1 MKKYFLIIPIFIIL
15 LSLIA
20 FYLLRNSEITDSVN
34 KLSDVKQISYELEIL
49 IKKQKNIVMNL
60 DTEVNY
66 DEIVKVN
73 AQVEKQLAYYGE
85 QIEILNDQKLYR
97 LVKKIQAKNNVL
109 QNIYEDIKTDN
120 AVIKNSIA
128 WLSKNY
134 KIYLSQIDSEERVG
148 KELLTYLF
156 DVINSK
162 KEVIEYKPIDVNI
175 YESDKLNMHLRVIND
190 KQKSIILLYEEFA
203 KNDLTLE
210 IDKVVLYTLKH
221 LNELHQETESII
233 DMLVIMASFLLLFGF
248 VVYIREVIIS
258 LEAQRLKNE
267 LQQFVDALNESAI
280 VSKTDAKGVIQ
291 YVNDKFCEISGFT
304 REELINHNHN
314 VIRHPD
320 MPSETFKNLWKTIQS
335 KKVFKATIKN
345 KTKSGGFY
353 FVDTSIMPILDIKGE
368 ISEYLAVR
376 YDVTEL
382 VHSRDMAIVA
392 EKAKSEFLS
401 NMSHELRTPLN
412 AIVGFSSI
420 LTRSIKDEKHLKY
433 LQNILESSN
442 NLIGL
447 INDILDLS
455 KLQSGKFTLDYNTF
469 NAKEKTTVLLASLQP
484 LAENASIEIQINL
497 DDSTDVSLNGD
508 WLRISQIITNILSNA
523 IKFSPKDKV
532 VKLDLLYKDSELI
545 IKIVDEGIGLSQEA
559 QMKIFKPFEQADNS
573 TTRVYGGTGL
583 GLSIVLNLVEQ
594 MHGKIEL
601 DSTEGVGSDFE
612 VSIPLDSVATKLVR
626 EEESETTQETTQ
638 LHGRVLVA
646 EDNKTN
652 QMLVGILLEEFG
664 LTYSMAND
672 GVEAVDMFGRDKY
685 DLVLMDENMPNLNG
699 SEAMRRI
706 HSLYGYETPIVA
718 LTANAMEGDRER
730 FIEEGMHDYVAK
742 PIDESK
748 LYNVIKK
755 CLDK

>member
-368 ISEYLAVR
+368 IREYLAVR

-638 LHGRVLVA
+638 LHGHVLVA

>member
-368 ISEYLAVR
+368 IREYLAVR

-412 AIVGFSSI
+412 AIVGFSSV

-638 LHGRVLVA
+638 LHGHVLVA